1 MAKPTW
7 FIRELFDHRYL
18 LLQLTL
24 RDFKSRYAGSILG
37 LFWAFLQPLAMMAI
51 LWFVFSYGLKANA
64 VETGVKFIPWFF
76 SASVAWNFL
85 QDGIFVTSNAINDY
99 AFLVKKIDFRVR
111 LLPVVKILSA
121 LILHGIFLVLLMVI
135 LVISGLRPDVQWLSV
150 FYYMFCSCVFLLGC
164 GWLLAPLNVFTRD
177 IAQLVGV
184 LMQFGFWLTPIIWN
198 WRMLPEKYRPLIKLN
213 PLFYI
218 TEGYR
223 DAFVYHRSIAAHGL
237 NSMLYFWCFTLGLL
251 ALGHTVF
258 KRLRPHFGDVL

>member
-64 VETGVKFIPWFF
+64 VEAGVKFIPWFF